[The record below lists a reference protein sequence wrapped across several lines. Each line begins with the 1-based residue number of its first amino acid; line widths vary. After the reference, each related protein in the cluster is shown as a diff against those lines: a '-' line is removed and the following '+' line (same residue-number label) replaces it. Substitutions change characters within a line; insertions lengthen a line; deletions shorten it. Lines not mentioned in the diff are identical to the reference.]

1 MKVEFVNM
9 NYNLKEIRFLK
20 INIWVEA
27 QIAYFQHCSSHGLC
41 DGDSGDSVGPTHTQ
55 WCQKGVGVIRSVS
68 KPRCGAVWGAK
79 PGCDGPAHTPNFLQ
93 DNLIFYVSGEFF
105 LSRKIFGGR

>member
-27 QIAYFQHCSSHGLC
+27 QIAHFQHCSSHGLC
-41 DGDSGDSVGPTHTQ
+41 DGDSGDSVVRPYPHP
-55 WCQKGVGVIRSVS
+55 VVS
-68 KPRCGAVWGAK
+68 
-79 PGCDGPAHTPNFLQ
+79 
-93 DNLIFYVSGEFF
+93 E
-105 LSRKIFGGR
+105 GGGGDQIGLKT